1 MRSGGVRAVKSEVK
15 QLEDKVVTFN
25 QRKPCDV
32 TFHTYAGTITLSVED
47 IAGIDLKELKELVRS
62 LSRVAEKVS
71 DKNKYSKLVG
81 MYLSS
86 LIYMGNVIRQTKEEG
101 HDWYIE
107 CLSDLVKVKEATA
120 AVSQEPKG

>member
-1 MRSGGVRAVKSEVK
+1 VKSEVK
-15 QLEDKVVTFN
+15 QLEGKVITFN

-47 IAGIDLKELKELVRS
+47 IAEIDLNELKQLVRS

-71 DKNKYSKLVG
+71 DKNKYSKLVD

-86 LIYMGNVIRQTKEEG
+86 LIYMGNIIRQTKEEG

-107 CLSDLVKVKEATA
+107 CLSDLVKAKEATA

>member
-1 MRSGGVRAVKSEVK
+1 VKSEVK
-15 QLEDKVVTFN
+15 QLEDKVVAFN

-47 IAGIDLKELKELVRS
+47 IAEIDLNKLKQLIRS
-62 LSRVAEKVS
+62 LSKVAEKVS
-71 DKNKYSKLVG
+71 EKDKYSKLVS

-86 LIYMGNVIRQTKEEG
+86 LIYMGNVIGQAKEEG

-107 CLSDLVKVKEATA
+107 CLSDLVKAKETA
-120 AVSQEPKG
+120 KAVS